1 MIKEKLNSLKSD
13 ESKKINKMAIPL
25 VLNSVTGLIIG
36 LCDQAMIGRIS
47 LEAFGA
53 VGLIASTINSI
64 TGVVGMTAIAFNI
77 LGAKCKGAD
86 DSNGLNEKFAVNLL
100 ISIGLG
106 VVFFILNLVLGEVL
120 LNKVYNLSGKALQ
133 EGSEYINIFSLSLG
147 LNMILFTFSS
157 YLKIVNDTKCILYA
171 NVTSAVLNVVFDY
184 ILIFGHLGF
193 PKMGMKGNAIGSV
206 VALCFGVL
214 IYFIKIKPI
223 RLFSGLEINF
233 NIVFKEQFK
242 VALPLIGQEV
252 LESTFIVII
261 INSIL
266 SHIGILEVS
275 IYNMVSFIVSIAL
288 MPMYS
293 YSQASLTFVSESTG
307 SKDEKQL
314 QKTPKICLKFAL
326 ILYFSIAAVII
337 VLNNY
342 VFRII
347 TNDPFLIKG
356 SGAYISL
363 VLIYNIINIPNNI
376 YKYSLQGIGYER
388 WVFLKSVI
396 INFFAI
402 GIMIIFVVFLKW
414 NLHGVYLSLFLN
426 YIVLTVVFVIRYN
439 KTCKLI

>member
-1 MIKEKLNSLKSD
+1 MISKKLNSLKNQ
-13 ESKKINKMAIPL
+13 EAKNINKMAIPL

-64 TGVVGMTAIAFNI
+64 TGVLGMTAIAFNI
-77 LGAKCKGAD
+77 LGAKCKGAED
-86 DSNGLNEKFAVNLL
+86 RHGLYEGFAINLL
-100 ISIGLG
+100 ISIVLG
-106 VVFFILNLVLGEVL
+106 VVFFVLNIIFGEVL
-120 LNKVYNLSGKALQ
+120 LNKVYNLNGKTLQ

-147 LNMILFTFSS
+147 LNMILFTFSA
-157 YLKIVNDTKCILYA
+157 YLKIVNDTRCILYA
-171 NVTSAVLNVVFDY
+171 NITSAILNVLFDY

-193 PKMGMKGNAIGSV
+193 PKMGMKGNAMGSIL
-206 VALCFGVL
+206 ALCFGVL
-214 IYFIKIKPI
+214 IYLVKVKPI
-223 RLFSGLEINF
+223 KLFRGLKINF
-233 NIVFKEQFK
+233 TNVIREELK

-252 LESTFIVII
+252 LESMVIVVI

-307 SKDEKQL
+307 SKEEEQL
-314 QKTPKICLKFAL
+314 KKAPKICLRFAL
-326 ILYFSIAAVII
+326 ILYFGIAVVII
-337 VLNNY
+337 ILNNY

-347 TNDPFLIKG
+347 TNDPALIKG
-356 SGAYISL
+356 AGEYISL
-363 VLIYNIINIPNNI
+363 VLICNIINIPNNI
-376 YKYSLQGIGYER
+376 YKYSLQGIGDER
-388 WVFLKSVI
+388 WVFLISVV
-396 INFFAI
+396 INLIVI
-402 GIMIIFVVFLKW
+402 GMMSIFVIFLKW
-414 NLHGVYLSLFLN
+414 NLYGVYLSLFLN
-426 YIVLTVVFVIRYN
+426 YIGLAVIFIIRYN